1 MRSSIVALALLAV
14 TTAPQAAFAAG
25 KGSSTLSLGLGQ
37 GSAETYG
44 PTNLGFA
51 TGSYLEPGQT
61 PETNV
66 GAEYWYGVS
75 DNVSLALA
83 GAYGMS
89 RMEWESSDSA
99 DPKIKATGTSF
110 KARLGADYV
119 GKLSDRLH
127 FFMGPGL
134 EYWSGKSKLDVGGTE
149 TEGES
154 VTRVGV
160 SGRLGGFMM
169 LSESVGIMGQVGHTF
184 GYASV
189 DDGGAS
195 SNWSPSSFNASWG
208 LSFSF
213 GSGK

>member
-1 MRSSIVALALLAV
+1 MRSSIVAVVLVAAV
-14 TTAPQAAFAAG
+14 AVPHAAFAAG

-37 GSAETYG
+37 GSAETYA

-51 TGSYLEPGQT
+51 AGSYLEPGQT

-66 GAEYWYGVS
+66 GAEYWYGLS

-99 DPKIKATGTSF
+99 DPTIEATGTSF
-110 KARLGADYV
+110 KFRLGADYA
-119 GKLSDRLH
+119 GKISEKLH

-134 EYWSGKSKLDVGGTE
+134 EYWSGTSKLDVAGTE
-149 TEGES
+149 TESES
-154 VTRVGV
+154 ITRIGV

-184 GYASV
+184 GYASA

-195 SNWSPSSFNASWG
+195 SNWTPSSFNASWG

-213 GSGK
+213 GGGK